1 MFDSAWNGPQW
12 LLFGGL
18 VCMGTGLLGLLWLA
32 AQRLAATARARRA
45 DRLAYES
52 FAEQWQRVHNQPA
65 RILPPPPAP
74 RIEPLDD
81 ITAHLAPGAGS
92 LATLAAVG
100 EGSLTRAEL
109 VDAET
114 RDAFAFAFDRPAYAP
129 SLRDAGIIDDG
140 GVLTQF
146 HIAIEAA
153 MRKARLWE
161 IQAHSDHRGAAG
173 LWAQLD
179 DWRIFSPTGELPIY
193 ERPEV
198 LASLPM
204 PLPVPVP
211 V

>member
-1 MFDSAWNGPQW
+1 MFDTTWDGPRW
-12 LLFGGL
+12 LLFAGL
-18 VCMGTGLLGLLWLA
+18 VCLGTGLLGLLWLA
-32 AQRLAATARARRA
+32 AQRLAATARRRRA
-45 DRLAYES
+45 DLLAYES
-52 FAEQWQRVHNQPA
+52 FVSQWQRVRHQPA
-65 RILPPPPAP
+65 RILPAPPRTPEFEQLA
-74 RIEPLDD
+74 
-81 ITAHLAPGAGS
+81 AHLAPGAGS

-100 EGSLTRAEL
+100 EGSLTRVEL
-109 VDAET
+109 VDSET
-114 RDAFAFAFDRPAYAP
+114 RDAFAFAFDRPAYSP
-129 SLRDAGIIDDG
+129 SLRDAGTIDAG

-161 IQAHSDHRGAAG
+161 IQSHADHRGAAG

-198 LASLPM
+198 LASLTM